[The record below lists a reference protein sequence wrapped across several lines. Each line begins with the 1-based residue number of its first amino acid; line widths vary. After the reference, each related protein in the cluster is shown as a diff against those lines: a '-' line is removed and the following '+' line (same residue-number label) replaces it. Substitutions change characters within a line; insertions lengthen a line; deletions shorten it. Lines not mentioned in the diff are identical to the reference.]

1 MNSSAFRRNP
11 FYYIIIHTMQEITVG
26 KIYKHYKGNVY
37 KIIALAKHSETE
49 EDMIVY
55 QNVDKG
61 DIWVRPKSM
70 WNEEV
75 LVEGKKVLRFSL
87 V

>member
-1 MNSSAFRRNP
+1 
-11 FYYIIIHTMQEITVG
+11 MQEITVG

-37 KIIALAKHSETE
+37 KIIALGKHSETE

-61 DIWVRPKSM
+61 DICVRPKFM

-75 LVEGKKVLRFSL
+75 LVDGKKVLRFSL
-87 V
+87 I